1 MYTHVLEVQ
10 CARLH
15 ASDTFAYAEALLL
28 LRAVQRISATP
39 PCLS

>member
-1 MYTHVLEVQ
+1 MYTHVIEVQ
-10 CARLH
+10 CALLH
-15 ASDTFAYAEALLL
+15 ASDTCANAEARLL